1 MPWSATREGTGQPAK
16 SAVLMYELEAMNGPL
31 DGKRWAFSRDISIG
45 REGTAVGAE
54 LSTDRAASR
63 RHAEVRVTPEGLLLN
78 DLESRNGTFVDGSPF
93 TAPMLIAAGQPFVVG
108 RTMLRVLDKALAKK
122 A

>member
-1 MPWSATREGTGQPAK
+1 
-16 SAVLMYELEAMNGPL
+16 MYELEAMNGPL

-45 REGTAVGAE
+45 RDGTAVGAE

-63 RHAEVRVTPEGLLLN
+63 RHAEVRITPDGLLLA
-78 DLESRNGTFVDGSPF
+78 DLESRNGTLVDGSPIACP
-93 TAPMLIAAGQPFVVG
+93 TLIGIGQPFIVG
-108 RTMLRVLDKALAKK
+108 RTMLRVLDPSSAKK

>member
-1 MPWSATREGTGQPAK
+1 
-16 SAVLMYELEAMNGPL
+16 MYELEAMNGPL

-45 REGTAVGAE
+45 RDGNSVGAE

-63 RHAEVRVTPEGLLLN
+63 RHAEVRVTPEGLRLT
-78 DLESRNGTFVDGSPF
+78 DLESRNGTHVDGSPIGG
-93 TAPMLIAAGQPFVVG
+93 PVLIALEQPFVVG
-108 RTMLRVLDKALAKK
+108 RTMLRVLDPSTAKK

>member
-1 MPWSATREGTGQPAK
+1 
-16 SAVLMYELEAMNGPL
+16 MYELEAMNGPL

-45 REGTAVGAE
+45 RDGSSVGAE

-63 RHAEVRVTPEGLLLN
+63 RHAEVRVADDGLLLT
-78 DLESRNGTFVDGSPF
+78 DLESRNGTFVGGF
-93 TAPMLIAAGQPFVVG
+93 AIAEPTVIAVGEPFVVG
-108 RTMLRVLDKALAKK
+108 RTMLRVLDPSPAKK

>member
-1 MPWSATREGTGQPAK
+1 
-16 SAVLMYELEAMNGPL
+16 MYELEAMNGPL

-45 REGTAVGAE
+45 RDGSIVGAE

-63 RHAEVRVTPEGLLLN
+63 RHAEVRVTPDGLLLT
-78 DLESRNGTFVDGSPF
+78 DLESRNGTLVDG
-93 TAPMLIAAGQPFVVG
+93 APIGTPVVIAIGQPFIVG
-108 RTMLRVLDKALAKK
+108 LTMLRVLDPSPAKK